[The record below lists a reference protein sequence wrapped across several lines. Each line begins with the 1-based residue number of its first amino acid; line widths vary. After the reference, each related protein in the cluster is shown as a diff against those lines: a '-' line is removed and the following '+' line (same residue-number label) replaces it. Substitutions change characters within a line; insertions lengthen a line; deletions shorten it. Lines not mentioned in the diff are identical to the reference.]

1 MPRVILTTSDS
12 GAGCLRLA
20 GLADVVIPF
29 GFRFVWGRLP
39 SATELATS
47 FAPHPT
53 QEDPSGAHWL
63 DKFCRENEEVR
74 GKGLGLLELCQQ
86 SETVGLWID
95 PDPNAQLQLVQL
107 LAYFG
112 SDAKILS
119 KLTYHQTKVR
129 IGNQPPE
136 TLSDWR
142 PSSIKV
148 LNGHVQLA
156 SIAWQAYRQP
166 TPQHWFDLLSRDLSL
181 LPLLRQAV
189 LELLEELPM
198 LETGLGATEMRMLEL
213 ISGRGDV
220 SPFDV
225 FPGYRKRNKR
235 RVFDYWEV
243 GELLDGLAHCPAPVV
258 SGLDEGPFTEEEMHR
273 QPDRHE
279 RYRRSKLH
287 LTESGQAV
295 LARSEDFSRR
305 NPIRRWFG
313 GTKLTNQCLWRWD
326 ARNCALIEPQS

>member
-1 MPRVILTTSDS
+1 MTARVRIGWTSS
-12 GAGCLRLA
+12 AGNTKKSAAKASACWNYA
-20 GLADVVIPF
+20 SKAK
-29 GFRFVWGRLP
+29 P
-39 SATELATS
+39 SNCGST
-47 FAPHPT
+47 
-53 QEDPSGAHWL
+53 
-63 DKFCRENEEVR
+63 R
-74 GKGLGLLELCQQ
+74 
-86 SETVGLWID
+86 
-95 PDPNAQLQLVQL
+95 NAQLQLVQL

-112 SDAKILS
+112 SDATILS
-119 KLTYHQTKVR
+119 KLTLHQAKVR

-148 LNGHVQLA
+148 LNDHVELA

-166 TPQHWFDLLSRDLSL
+166 TPQDWFDLLGSDLSP

-213 ISGRGDV
+213 ISAGDAT
-220 SPFDV
+220 PFDV
-225 FPGYRKRNKR
+225 FPGYRKPNKR
-235 RVFDYWEV
+235 RVFDHWEV
-243 GELLDGLAHCPAPVV
+243 GELLDGLARCPAPVV
-258 SGLDEGPFTEEEMHR
+258 SGLDEGPFTEEVQRE
-273 QPDRHE
+273 PERHE

-287 LTESGQAV
+287 LTQFGQAV

-326 ARNCALIEPQS
+326 ARNRALIEPQS